1 MLDSNSDDFMN
12 SVYKNITAGND
23 LKSIRSEEFQ
33 NMATPSMVGDFENQE
48 NQENHENRENRD
60 IHPIVPYY
68 NEKNFFNIKPFE
80 SESRCFAQ
88 DYYLHPLLVDDDNV
102 LSTINLREPSANF
115 NKKIKQLFEEPE
127 AECFFS
133 LRQPDSDLNLRSNI
147 FQRVSSH
154 N

>member
-23 LKSIRSEEFQ
+23 LKSVGSEEFQ

-48 NQENHENRENRD
+48 NQENRENRD

-88 DYYLHPLLVDDDNV
+88 DYYLHPLLVDDGNV

-115 NKKIKQLFEEPE
+115 NKTIKQLYDERE

>member
-33 NMATPSMVGDFENQE
+33 NMTTPSMVGDFENHE
-48 NQENHENRENRD
+48 NQESRD

-68 NEKNFFNIKPFE
+68 NEKNFLNIKPFE

-133 LRQPDSDLNLRSNI
+133 LRQPESDLNLRSNI
-147 FQRVSSH
+147 FQRVPFD